1 MSETKSRIIVF
12 TAMVLFILAWCLT
25 IVVDDKK
32 SIIEVSPI
40 ITFTPTPTITDTPTP
55 IPTNTPT
62 VTPSPTPTPT
72 DIPTPSPTNTP
83 KPTKTPTPKPTKTT
97 TPKPTKTPTPKPSN
111 SSKIVP
117 YPTGKVGT
125 QYTDNKDLHTWK
137 PSARYQATTKKHSVE
152 YKLMQKE
159 LTDAYGMRY
168 LIDPNGVK
176 RYCIALEPQWAG
188 GQGVDIG
195 RCVDIQMTNGAIL
208 HCVLCDCKRHE
219 KSWNKE
225 GRYGSKGELIE
236 FIVDMNRLPE
246 RVRNCGDISYLSEEF
261 KGGIISITVLDL
273 YIEGFGH

>member
-1 MSETKSRIIVF
+1 MKTKLIFVCVF
-12 TAMVLFILAWCLT
+12 IGLLILFIPMMNETEEQPDIFVPTL
-25 IVVDDKK
+25 
-32 SIIEVSPI
+32 SP
-40 ITFTPTPTITDTPTP
+40 TNTLTPTPSPTNTP

-83 KPTKTPTPKPTKTT
+83 KPTKKP

-125 QYTDNKDLHTWK
+125 QYTDDKNAHTWK
-137 PSARYQATTKKHSVE
+137 PLARYQAITKKNSVE
-152 YKLMQKE
+152 YKLMKKE
-159 LTDAYGMRY
+159 KTDSNGLRY
-168 LIDPNGVK
+168 LVDPNGVK

-188 GQGVDIG
+188 GQSVDIG
-195 RCVDIQMTNGAIL
+195 RCVDIQMTNGAVL

-225 GRYGSKGELIE
+225 GRYGSKNELIE
-236 FIVDMNRLPE
+236 FIVDLDKVSQK
-246 RVRNCGDISYLSEEF
+246 VRAHGDASYVSKEF
-261 KGGIISITVLDL
+261 EGGIISITVLDL